1 MRKFR
6 RVEKLA
12 VSGLTSLAL
21 LCAGATTA
29 AAAPHHAATVKAA
42 SSSSKAVTLTW
53 WNNATSGVLLNVFNN
68 AVKAFHAANPDVT
81 IQNVPIQNE
90 VLQNTKI
97 PLALQSNNPPDIFQQ
112 WGGGREATEITSGKL
127 MDMTQATA
135 GWIKQ
140 IGSVASGWQVDGKQ
154 YGIPYDLHV
163 VGFWYRKDLFAK
175 AGISSPPATMAQLE
189 TDVTK
194 LKADNIAPIAVG
206 SKDKWPDAFWW
217 EYFAVR
223 ECSTS
228 TLKSAMKAINLS
240 AQCFVKAGND
250 LQTFMKTNPF
260 QAGFLATPSQQGAGS
275 SAGMVA
281 NGQAAMELQGDWDPG
296 VIDSLTTSKSINNE
310 LGWFPFPTVP
320 GGAGNAT
327 TVLGG
332 GDGFSCSTQ
341 STSACPKFLEY
352 IDSTAVQ
359 KQIAEAA
366 VGLPVNAAAS
376 TALSV
381 AAEKGVLNYYKNV
394 SYLQTY
400 FDVAFPVNV
409 GNAIDSAIANF
420 FAGQGNSQSIIQAV
434 AQAAKAQ

>member
-21 LCAGATTA
+21 LCAGATAA
-29 AAAPHHAATVKAA
+29 AAAPHHANSA
-42 SSSSKAVTLTW
+42 SKAVTLTW
-53 WNNATSGVLLNVFNN
+53 WNNATTGVLLNVFNN
-68 AVKAFHAANPDVT
+68 AATAFHAANPNVI

-97 PLALQSNNPPDIFQQ
+97 PLALQSSNPPDIFQQ

-127 MDMTQATA
+127 MDMTQATGA
-135 GWIKQ
+135 WIKT
-140 IGSVASGWQVDGKQ
+140 IGSIANGWQVNGKQ

-175 AGISSPPATMAQLE
+175 AGISSPPTTTAQLE
-189 TDVTK
+189 SDITK
-194 LKADNIAPIAVG
+194 LKAANIAPIAVG

-217 EYFAVR
+217 EYFALR

-240 AQCFVKAGND
+240 ANCFVKAGND
-250 LQTFMKTNPF
+250 LQAFMKTNPF

-296 VIDSLTTSKSINNE
+296 VIDSLTTNKGINSD

-320 GGAGNAT
+320 GGAGDPT

-341 STSACPKFLEY
+341 ATSACVRFLEY
-352 IDSTAVQ
+352 IDSASVQ
-359 KQIAEAA
+359 KQIAGAA
-366 VGLPVNAAAS
+366 VGLPVNASAAS
-376 TALSV
+376 ALSV
-381 AAEKGVLNYYKNV
+381 GAEKGVLNYYKNV
-394 SYLQTY
+394 NYLQTY
-400 FDVAFPVNV
+400 FDVAFPLNV
-409 GNAIDSAIANF
+409 GQAIDSAIANF
-420 FAGQGNSQSIIQAV
+420 FAGQGNSESIIQAV
-434 AQAAKAQ
+434 AKAAKAR